1 MFFRKKLKKITPE
14 QEREFRENIQ
24 KENITFKDKIA
35 MILSAYLVIVLP
47 CLIVLVLL
55 SLFVM
60 FLFGIL

>member
-14 QEREFRENIQ
+14 EEAKFRENIQ

-35 MILSAYLVIVLP
+35 MILSAYVVIVLP